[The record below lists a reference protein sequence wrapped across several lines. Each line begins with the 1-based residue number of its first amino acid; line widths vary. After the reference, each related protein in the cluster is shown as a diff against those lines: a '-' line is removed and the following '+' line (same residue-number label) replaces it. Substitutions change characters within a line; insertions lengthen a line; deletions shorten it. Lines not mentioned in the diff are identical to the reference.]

1 MAKQKKDSQ
10 LLIKINRE
18 EKYAFIEMCEEQD
31 TTASRE
37 IRAFIK
43 GKLAEANPAVA

>member
-18 EKYAFIEMCEEQD
+18 QKYAFIELCEEQD

-43 GKLAEANPAVA
+43 RKLDEVRPDAA